1 MTRIGRP
8 DVVSVLDGKIA
19 IVTGTSRG
27 VGVGIAHEL
36 LRAGAT
42 VIGCSRSPLDTIPG
56 IGAEPD
62 WAARTSQRVCD
73 QGDCHSIDSFV
84 TDVVAAHGRID
95 ILVNNAGGTVPAP
108 HAESIPELVQRIQ
121 GAPQSDD
128 DYERTALFHAYAVQ
142 MNLISPLWFAIR
154 AYRQMA
160 TQDGV
165 GCIINIS
172 SGAGH
177 PAGSPTLVSYGA
189 AKSGLNHLTRSLAE
203 EWGPKVRINCI
214 ALGPTMTENFRSFV
228 LPKDDP
234 AGERYFAAV
243 PLRRLRFPRERGRGL
258 RQWHHDRTRRRHA
271 AGRSLRRG
279 PEDDHRSAVAPSPP
293 SDNAWHGCICRCE
306 TGTTTSGSPQK
317 DCPVVS
323 KTCPEVSRFES

>member
-1 MTRIGRP
+1 MG
-8 DVVSVLDGKIA
+8 VLDGKIA

-42 VIGCSRSPLDTIPG
+42 VIGCSRSSLDAVPG
-56 IGAEPD
+56 VDAQPD
-62 WAARTSQRVCD
+62 WAARASQKVCD
-73 QGDCHSIDSFV
+73 QGDYRSIDSFV
-84 TDVVAAHGRID
+84 ADVVATHGRVD

-108 HAESIPELVQRIQ
+108 HVESIPELVSRIQ

-128 DYERTALFHAYAVQ
+128 DYERTALFHGYAVQ

-160 TQDGV
+160 AQDGV

-203 EWGPKVRINCI
+203 EWGSWVRVNCI

-234 AGERYFAAV
+234 TGEKYFAAV
-243 PLRRLRFPRERGRGL
+243 PLRRAGEPAEVGRVCVFLASGRRTSSTAPPSSTTAACCRACSTTRASRPSRICCSPPTAAYVLKCQKAVLCCQYLRGRAAA
-258 RQWHHDRTRRRHA
+258 QWVQR
-271 AGRSLRRG
+271 
-279 PEDDHRSAVAPSPP
+279 
-293 SDNAWHGCICRCE
+293 
-306 TGTTTSGSPQK
+306 
-317 DCPVVS
+317 
-323 KTCPEVSRFES
+323 